1 MSFKSSL
8 FSALCILFLLSVS
21 AQAGLIKNAG
31 SALTSNTTT
40 TTSGQKS
47 ILMTVD
53 PFNISS
59 FQLDVSFES
68 DKVQFVG
75 ITGLNGFVID
85 NDFTVS
91 NVGGAGLITDIHGYY
106 PGFNDRNIIPIETT
120 GGPVGAAVPGTPA
133 FPPAGEVDIF
143 QLEFLVLDFIHDKHF
158 GVFASSNDY
167 INGFDPDTGGTTRAS
182 GPINSDGFGVAPA
195 FSVVPGIPGIP
206 QGGGTS
212 APLPGGLAVGFLGGM
227 GVLANAI
234 RRRKA

>member
-8 FSALCILFLLSVS
+8 FSALCVLFLLSAS

-31 SALTSNTTT
+31 KASTSNTTT
-40 TTSGQKS
+40 TTSGQHS

-53 PFNISS
+53 PFNVSS

-85 NDFTVS
+85 DDFTVS
-91 NVGGAGLITDIHGYY
+91 TGDGVGRITDIHGYF
-106 PGFNDRNIIPIETT
+106 PGFNDRDIIPITT
-120 GGPVGAAVPGTPA
+120 IDGPSAAAVPGTPA
-133 FPPAGEVDIF
+133 FPPPGEVDIF
-143 QLEFLVLDFIHDKHF
+143 QIEFLVTDFVHDKHF
-158 GVFASSNDY
+158 GVFASDNDY
-167 INGFDPDTGGTTRAS
+167 INGIDPQTGDTTQAT

-195 FSVVPGIPGIP
+195 FSTVPGIP
-206 QGGGTS
+206 QGGGGNS
-212 APLPGGLAVGFLGGM
+212 APLPAGLAVGLLGGM

>member
-1 MSFKSSL
+1 MSIKSSFL
-8 FSALCILFLLSVS
+8 SAICVLFLLSVS
-21 AQAGLIKNAG
+21 AQASLVKNAG
-31 SALTSNTTT
+31 KASTSNTTT
-40 TTSGQKS
+40 TTSGQHS

-53 PFNISS
+53 PFNVSS

-91 NVGGAGLITDIHGYY
+91 TSEGSGRITDIHGYF
-106 PGFNDRNIIPIETT
+106 PGFNDRDIIPIETID
-120 GGPVGAAVPGTPA
+120 GPSPAAVPGTPA
-133 FPPAGEVDIF
+133 FPPPGEVDIF
-143 QLEFLVLDFIHDKHF
+143 QIEFLVLDFIHDKHF

-167 INGFDPDTGGTTRAS
+167 INGIDPNTGDTTQAS
-182 GPINSDGFGVAPA
+182 GPINTDGFGVAPA
-195 FSVVPGIPGIP
+195 FSTVPGIP
-206 QGGGTS
+206 QGGGNS
-212 APLPGGLAVGFLGGM
+212 APLPGGLAVGLLGGM